1 MRKTTVYLREEIL
14 SEIKLAS
21 RSEGRSEA
29 EIVRE
34 ALDDYFERRRAQL
47 PSVFGK
53 AKGKLFTAAESED
66 WLLENWR
73 PE

>member
-1 MRKTTVYLREEIL
+1 MRKTTIYLSEEIVG
-14 SEIKLAS
+14 EIKLAS
-21 RSEGRSEA
+21 KSEGRSEA

-53 AKGKLFTAAESED
+53 GWSGKIPAAESED
-66 WLLENWR
+66 WLIENWR

>member
-1 MRKTTVYLREEIL
+1 MGKTAVYLSDDIVN
-14 SEIKLAS
+14 EIKSAS
-21 RSEGRSEA
+21 QAEGRSE
-29 EIVRE
+29 EDIVRD
-34 ALDDYFERRRAQL
+34 ALGDYFVRHRHGL

-53 AKGKLFTAAESED
+53 AKGRLFTAEESED

>member
-1 MRKTTVYLREEIL
+1 MQKTTIYLREDVVT
-14 SEIKLAS
+14 EIKLVS

-34 ALDDYFERRRAQL
+34 ALDAYFERRRSAV
-47 PSVFGK
+47 PAIFGTF
-53 AKGKLFTAAESED
+53 AGGTIGAAESED
-66 WLLENWR
+66 WLRENWH

>member
-1 MRKTTVYLREEIL
+1 VHKTTIYLPDETK
-14 SEIKLAS
+14 SEIKLAA
-21 RSEGRSEA
+21 RFEGRSEA

-34 ALDDYFERRRAQL
+34 ALDDYFARRRSGL

>member
-1 MRKTTVYLREEIL
+1 MHKTTIYLREEVL
-14 SEIKLAS
+14 TEIKLIS
-21 RSEGRSEA
+21 RSEGRTEA
-29 EIVRE
+29 EIVRA

-53 AKGKLFTAAESED
+53 GSSGTISAADSED
-66 WLLENWR
+66 WLIENWR